1 MAEQSIDLEREKIER
16 ETEQIKQ
23 VLSGRLVIDSSEG
36 EYSSEEESDHEE
48 KLTIASPVEPFRSS
62 VSPRISNA
70 ASRPSSQVSRDT
82 LILTPHTVEGVH
94 SRPSSGLVIAGP
106 SSAPDVGYQQEEE
119 DQTEEEVQGLIQDL
133 EPEEVL
139 ELNQNYQDY
148 IHDMLNRVQLM
159 LAQNRER
166 QAALKSELTVS
177 DPGSDGKGRRSY
189 GLWSFYK
196 PYFKDSYGNGPPP
209 NEDSR
214 HKRDEKSVN
223 PFVSL
228 AKKWAAKDNKIL
240 YAAVRSDGMQKKTR
254 SLMNKL
260 EIYTTKLR
268 QGAEGADR
276 KELQKKVQDI
286 REEINKI
293 TEEADTELLGDR
305 LDPHDWDKIANVDF
319 DGAYTPSACQ
329 LHWQSVAHPSINQKN
344 WTEQETSRLEA
355 IAAKHGA
362 EDWVTIAQELGTG
375 RTAIQCL
382 RKYQTD
388 INSELRKRKWS
399 PEEDQ
404 LLTELVEKLRLGDYI
419 PYQQIAYF
427 MEGRT
432 ITQCCHRWAKTLDPN
447 VVKGKWS
454 VDEDIALLTAVA
466 KFGAKDWWKISRL
479 VSGRT
484 DAQVR
489 ERYVNVLDPEIKRGP
504 FTYYEDKQV
513 LALYE
518 KYGPAWSTIAN
529 EIPGRTDCM
538 VLRRFELLLK
548 QRNMTYLPLVRKP
561 NAPVERHSDRTMA
574 KYLGMS
580 MPELLKRREKRLAM
594 EEAQDKEQ
602 MSKKQQEDKKPN
614 REKLQRLIELYKQK
628 KKDELEAPEPEQK
641 PDRKTQKIH
650 LLLTTT
656 KKGKGGLP
664 RRDPRLDI
672 IEPAIL
678 ELLKPPPE
686 KVVKLASGR
695 PRRHK
700 SNRDVLVK
708 KLAASAPPSKPIFT
722 HLLKALHIDIPG
734 ALGMIK
740 ERQKQHATLTGKEK
754 IKDQLK
760 ARHPKKIPIVQ
771 HVLLPVPTVTVA
783 AGNQPGQAVPRP
795 ATLLPPQQ
803 VRTAATPGPAA
814 LGIQVLQAPILQQ
827 KPLTVAQLTAVG
839 KTGVQQQASALVGA
853 QAVQKVNE
861 TASSSIIPP
870 ASPSAVPAS
879 KAGPSAVPTASPSA
893 ATTAGPS
900 ATVSA
905 VPNTATTST
914 ASPSTTATST
924 ASPSA
929 TATSTA
935 GPSVIVSAV
944 PSTTTAVP
952 TGDVSAIP
960 TAGSSVVP
968 EDGAVSNTA
977 KPQAALPQVVNVM
990 VTGKPDKPG
999 ENVPNVGQFLIVLP
1013 AGVKMIRP
1021 PTLMPAAQLQSAQL
1035 GGAAQQGIRAALP
1048 IASYSTANT
1057 VEETGTPA
1065 NTSQGTGTPANTTEE
1080 TSASAIT
1087 SQGTGASTNTTQET
1101 GASVNTT
1108 PTTDTSVNTT
1118 PTTGTRV
1125 MKASSSETQ
1134 SLQDRPEGLV
1144 SLAQVAAKV
1153 AAEKEAKQISAGKK
1167 DLTTPKTPISNPSTP
1182 KRKTPKRKTPASTKT
1197 PSRSPKSTPAAAKT
1211 PQTVPKVVPLQPAK
1225 SATKQIAPKVPI
1237 VTRAA
1242 PTAPVVPV
1250 TIARPP
1256 QYPISAKVVR
1266 APSRKVTKVKLLAP
1280 NSATLNGFKSLLLG
1294 RKKLVAEFEKLVSV
1308 RQARTAGL
1316 VFGPKTQGA
1325 APATPSRSSDGIAGF
1340 NDSSSETSS
1349 RPGRSERPIRLP
1361 SSVVNPH
1368 KDSYCYQMLKNRFE
1382 ALFLWPALLSTAT
1395 VDVNQLPVGRKRF
1408 KPANKNFARRKRQK
1422 GAGQKAKETG
1432 KNVQTETDGKT
1443 NTAQPAASTSGTTE
1457 VKKRRRG
1464 QKTELHGE
1472 GDEAPQ
1478 RRSTR
1483 LAARPPVRFKRK
1495 YTKRKVMEATCEDG
1509 EENEEEGHEDQEPLQ
1524 NGSGMIEEE
1533 NVESSDQQVNN
1544 EASIPVA
1551 METEIPAC
1559 NSTTES
1565 QAENVLM
1572 ETEGP
1577 ACNSMAESQAENVET
1592 AVNGG
1597 NLPQKDSLA
1606 LKTLLVSSP
1615 EKGLRSVNVQGLKE
1629 AGHGDLSQSDNDAS
1643 PYEKYDRYETGKKSS
1658 GSDELGSPLQ
1668 GGTPRKRPLEDTS
1681 SASTPPGVG
1690 KKKYKKRRTI
1700 RDMLSS
1706 GSGKE

>member
-70 ASRPSSQVSRDT
+70 GSRPSSQVSRDT

-504 FTYYEDKQV
+504 FTYYEDRQV

-602 MSKKQQEDKKPN
+602 ISKKQQEDKKPN

-760 ARHPKKIPIVQ
+760 ARRPKKIPIVQ

-795 ATLLPPQQ
+795 ATLLPLQQ

-814 LGIQVLQAPILQQ
+814 QGIQVLQAPILQQ
-827 KPLTVAQLTAVG
+827 KPLTVAQLTAAG
-839 KTGVQQQASALVGA
+839 RTGVQQQASALVGA
-853 QAVQKVNE
+853 QAVQEVNE

-879 KAGPSAVPTASPSA
+879 KAGPSAFPTASPIA
-893 ATTAGPS
+893 ATT
-900 ATVSA
+900 A
-905 VPNTATTST
+905 VPNTATT
-914 ASPSTTATST
+914 ARPSTTATGT
-924 ASPSA
+924 AGPSA

-935 GPSVIVSAV
+935 VIVSAV

-960 TAGSSVVP
+960 TAGSSVVSTTVPSASPSAVPTAGPSAVP
-968 EDGAVSNTA
+968 EGGAVSSTA

-1048 IASYSTANT
+1048 IASTVNT
-1057 VEETGTPA
+1057 T
-1065 NTSQGTGTPANTTEE
+1065 QGTGTSANTTQE
-1080 TSASAIT
+1080 TGASTNASQGTDASLNT
-1087 SQGTGASTNTTQET
+1087 SQGTGASTNTTQGTDASANTTQGT
-1101 GASVNTT
+1101 GTSVNTT

-1118 PTTGTRV
+1118 PTTVTQV
-1125 MKASSSETQ
+1125 MKTSSSETQ
-1134 SLQDRPEGLV
+1134 SVQDRPEGLV

-1153 AAEKEAKQISAGKK
+1153 AAEKEAKEVSAGKK
-1167 DLTTPKTPISNPSTP
+1167 DLTTPKTPISSPSTP

-1211 PQTVPKVVPLQPAK
+1211 PQTVPKVVSSQPPK
-1225 SATKQIAPKVPI
+1225 SATKQIAPKIPI

-1242 PTAPVVPV
+1242 PTVPVVPV

-1256 QYPISAKVVR
+1256 QYPISAKVMR

-1294 RKKLVAEFEKLVSV
+1294 RKKLVAEFEKLISV
-1308 RQARTAGL
+1308 RQARTAG
-1316 VFGPKTQGA
+1316 
-1325 APATPSRSSDGIAGF
+1325 
-1340 NDSSSETSS
+1340 
-1349 RPGRSERPIRLP
+1349 RSEPRIKLP

-1395 VDVNQLPVGRKRF
+1395 VDVTPPPVGRKRF
-1408 KPANKNFARRKRQK
+1408 KPASKNFARKKRQK
-1422 GAGQKAKETG
+1422 RAGQKANETG
-1432 KNVQTETDGKT
+1432 KNVQTETDGET

-1483 LAARPPVRFKRK
+1483 LAARPPIRFKRK
-1495 YTKRKVMEATCEDG
+1495 YTRRKVMEATCEDG
-1509 EENEEEGHEDQEPLQ
+1509 EENEEEEGHEDQEPLQ
-1524 NGSGMIEEE
+1524 NVSGMIEEE

-1565 QAENVLM
+1565 QAENVVM

-1592 AVNGG
+1592 GVNGG
-1597 NLPQKDSLA
+1597 NLPQKDILA
-1606 LKTLLVSSP
+1606 QKTLLVSSP
-1615 EKGLRSVNVQGLKE
+1615 EKGLRSVGRNVQGLKE

-1643 PYEKYDRYETGKKSS
+1643 PYEKYDRYKTGKKSS
-1658 GSDELGSPLQ
+1658 GSDELGSRE
-1668 GGTPRKRPLEDTS
+1668 GTPRKRSLKDTS
-1681 SASTPPGVG
+1681 SASTPPGDG
-1690 KKKYKKRRTI
+1690 KRKYKKRRTI